1 MSNRSRLLLILLAIV
16 WFGTIGYRH
25 LIKTD
30 EGRYAEIAR
39 EMAASGDWLTPR
51 LDGLKYFEKPPLQYW
66 TTATAFSVF
75 GPTEWAARLWPALT
89 GFLGVLLASYAGR
102 RLFGPAVAVNAAAI
116 LASSLLYATISHFNT
131 LDTGFAVFLEL
142 AVFAF
147 IFAQDGQGRWMLVAW
162 AALAA
167 AVLSKGIAALVL
179 TGGTLVLYSLVSRD
193 FSPWRRLRWLPGS
206 ALFLAIAAPWFVA
219 VSLVNPEF
227 PYFFFVHEHFQR
239 FLTTVHG
246 RYEPAWYFIP
256 ILLLG
261 TLPWTSM
268 ALQSAW
274 QAWTR
279 RGTADFQ
286 PRRFLLAWCV
296 VVFGFFSA
304 SGSKLP
310 SYILPLF
317 PPLALLTAAA
327 LPDIGRKAMRAHL
340 LVIAALALIATL
352 TAGRIAGLG
361 EGDTAGIPAA
371 GYALWLQVA
380 AAIWLVA
387 AVSAVVLETRN
398 RRLAAVVALAGGTF
412 IAGTIALLGHQHFG
426 QFMSSRSIATA
437 VRPQVPAGVPFYSVR
452 MYEQTLPYYLDRT
465 LTLVDYQDELA
476 FGIAQEPEKWVPSM
490 AEFKQRWN
498 AEPDAFAVMDPTSYA
513 ELAADGLP
521 MTLVAR
527 DARRV
532 FVRKPR

>member
-1 MSNRSRLLLILLAIV
+1 MNRRLWLSLALFAAV
-16 WFGTIGYRH
+16 WFGSLDYRH

-39 EMAASGDWLTPR
+39 EMAVGGDWLTPR

-66 TTATAFSVF
+66 ATATAFSVF
-75 GPTEWAARLWPALT
+75 GQGEWTARLWPALT
-89 GFLGVLLASYAGR
+89 GFLGVLLAAYTGR
-102 RLFGPAVAVNAAAI
+102 RLFGPAAGMATAAL
-116 LASSLLYATISHFNT
+116 LASSLLYATIGHFNT
-131 LDTGFAVFLEL
+131 LDMGFAFFLEL

-147 IFAQDGQGRWMLVAW
+147 LFAQDGDRCWMLVAW
-162 AALAA
+162 VALAA
-167 AVLSKGIAALVL
+167 AVLSKGIAAPIL

-193 FSPWRRLRWLPGS
+193 FSPWRKLRWLPGLG
-206 ALFLAIAAPWFVA
+206 LFLVITAPWFVA
-219 VSLVNPEF
+219 VSVVNPEF
-227 PYFFFVHEHFQR
+227 PHFFFIHEHFER
-239 FLTTVHG
+239 FLTRVHG
-246 RYEPAWYFIP
+246 RYEPPWYFIP
-256 ILLLG
+256 ILLG
-261 TLPWTSM
+261 GALPWTSM

-274 QAWTR
+274 QAWAR
-279 RGTADFQ
+279 RGEADFQ

-327 LPDIGRKAMRAHL
+327 LADIGRKAMRAHL
-340 LVIAALALIATL
+340 LVIAALALVATL
-352 TAGRIAGLG
+352 TAGRAAGLG
-361 EGDTAGIPAA
+361 QGDTAGIPAA

-380 AAIWLVA
+380 AAIWLVV
-387 AVSAVVLETRN
+387 AVSAVILETRD
-398 RRLAAVVALAGGTF
+398 RRLAAVVALASGTF
-412 IAGTIALLGHQHFG
+412 IAGSIALLGHQHFG

-437 VRPQVPAGVPFYSVR
+437 VKPQVPAGVPFYSVR

-465 LTLVDYQDELA
+465 LTLVAYQDELA

-490 AEFKQRWN
+490 IEFKQRWN
-498 AEPDAFAVMDPTSYA
+498 TDADAFAVMDPASYD

-532 FVRKPR
+532 IVRKPR